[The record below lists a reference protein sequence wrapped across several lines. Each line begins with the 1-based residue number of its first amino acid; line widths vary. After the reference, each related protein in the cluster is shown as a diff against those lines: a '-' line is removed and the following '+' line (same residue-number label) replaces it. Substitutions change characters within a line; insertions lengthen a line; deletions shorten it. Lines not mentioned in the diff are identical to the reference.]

1 MSISSLLSLFSNR
14 RVLVM
19 LLLGFSSGLPL
30 ALTAST
36 LQAWFTVDQVDVLT
50 IGFLT
55 LVGQPYVYK
64 FLWAPLIDRYG
75 LPFLGRR
82 RGWMFLTQLCL
93 CFAIMA
99 MGFLRPSMHPVALG
113 LLAVLVS
120 FFSASQDIVVDAYR
134 TEILAEEER
143 GIGSAFFMTGYRVAM
158 LVSGGLALVLA
169 DQIGWYR
176 TYLFMGGLMLV
187 GVWAT
192 WIAPEPVWNTEARKD
207 QSKSLLTFM
216 LDPLRELF
224 TRQNIVALL
233 FLMVLYKLGAAFTVS
248 LTTHFLIRGLGF
260 SLTEVGSVA
269 KTVTLTATL
278 LGALTGGI
286 LLVRLGLFR
295 ALVLFGI
302 LQALGTLAFMALA
315 IAGKNYYVM
324 VSALFIENFF
334 SGMASDVFIV
344 LLMSLCHRQYTA
356 TQFALLASLTA
367 LGRVYV
373 GPLAGFMM
381 EHISWVEFYFF
392 AFLIAFP
399 GLFLLYYLRNHPVFV
414 QKKPQIK

>member
-1 MSISSLLSLFSNR
+1 MAISTVLTLFSNR

-30 ALTAST
+30 ALTAGT

-64 FLWAPLIDRYG
+64 FLWAPFIDRYC

-93 CFAIMA
+93 FFAIMA
-99 MGFLRPSMHPVALG
+99 MALLQPSMQPV
-113 LLAVLVS
+113 LLAVLAVVVS
-120 FFSASQDIVVDAYR
+120 FLSASQDIVVDAYR

-158 LVSGGLALVLA
+158 LVSGGLALILA

-176 TYLFMGGLMLV
+176 TYMFMGGLMLI
-187 GVWAT
+187 GMWAT
-192 WIAPEPVWNTEARKD
+192 WIAPEPVWTAESRSHR
-207 QSKSLLTFM
+207 SKSLLTFM

-224 TRQNIVALL
+224 ARQSIVALL
-233 FLMVLYKLGAAFTVS
+233 FLMVLYKLGAAFTVA

-260 SLTEVGSVA
+260 SLTEIGSVA
-269 KTVTLTATL
+269 KTVGLTATL

-286 LLVRLGLFR
+286 LLVRLGLYR
-295 ALVLFGI
+295 ALMLFGI
-302 LQALGTLAFMALA
+302 LQAIGILSFMVLAMV
-315 IAGKNYYVM
+315 GKNYSVM
-324 VSALFIENFF
+324 IAALFIENFF

-344 LLMSLCHRQYTA
+344 LLMSLCHREYTA

-367 LGRVYV
+367 LGRVFA
-373 GPLAGFMM
+373 GPVAGFMVKHM
-381 EHISWVEFYFF
+381 SWVDFYFYS
-392 AFLIAFP
+392 FLIALP
-399 GLFLLYYLRNHPVFV
+399 GLFLLYHLRKQPVFAR
-414 QKKPQIK
+414 QPQH